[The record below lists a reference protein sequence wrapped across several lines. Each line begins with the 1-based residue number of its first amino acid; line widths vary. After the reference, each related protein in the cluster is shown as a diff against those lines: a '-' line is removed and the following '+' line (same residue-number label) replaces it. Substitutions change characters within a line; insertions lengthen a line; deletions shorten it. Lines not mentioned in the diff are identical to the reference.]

1 MTNTWIT
8 PIQSELER
16 LRQSVTGL
24 DGATIEERRQRFE
37 ATASEIRGNARSIA
51 ERSNELGRATAA
63 QMRALAN
70 LVSAQPNQAGFYC
83 YDPTLAQRLRQA
95 ADQADQPVNLNLRE
109 ARFSE
114 GAAGV
119 ANAIKNL
126 WNNIG
131 TYTSSLASYVISG
144 GTETGKRTASG
155 ERYDSNSLTAA
166 HRTLPLGA
174 EVRVTNLDN
183 GKSVRVRVNDRGPHI
198 QGRIVDLSSRAAAA
212 LGMRSGVA
220 RVKVEILGQ
229 PALAGAGA
237 HSRP

>member
-1 MTNTWIT
+1 M
-8 PIQSELER
+8 
-16 LRQSVTGL
+16 
-24 DGATIEERRQRFE
+24 
-37 ATASEIRGNARSIA
+37 
-51 ERSNELGRATAA
+51 
-63 QMRALAN
+63 
-70 LVSAQPNQAGFYC
+70 
-83 YDPTLAQRLRQA
+83 
-95 ADQADQPVNLNLRE
+95 NLRN
-109 ARFSE
+109 AAAVLGVSVWSAALCVCAIAASAG
-114 GAAGV
+114 GAALPPAQKG
-119 ANAIKNL
+119 
-126 WNNIG
+126 
-131 TYTSSLASYVISG
+131 LASVYS
-144 GTETGKRTASG
+144 EHLNGKRTASG

-212 LGMRSGVA
+212 LGMKSGVA